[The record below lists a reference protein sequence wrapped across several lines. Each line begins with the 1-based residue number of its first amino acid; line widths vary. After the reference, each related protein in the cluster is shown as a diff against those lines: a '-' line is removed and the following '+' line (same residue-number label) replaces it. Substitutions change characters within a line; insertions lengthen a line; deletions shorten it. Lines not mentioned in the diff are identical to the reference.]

1 MVNSHSVFNLGYS
14 EIMNIDPRLNEI
26 DDCLYRVAT
35 KAMIVHDNK
44 VLLVK
49 EVPDIWWDFP
59 GGGIDHGEKVEE
71 ALLRELGEEL
81 GVNPSDISTD
91 FKIVHTTI
99 GTVVNNIPRMNVYL
113 KVKVPHAAVKKTDH
127 VSEWQWFTRSEF
139 MNLDMSPSN
148 SERSELAKVIF
159 DQ

>member
-1 MVNSHSVFNLGYS
+1 
-14 EIMNIDPRLNEI
+14 MNIDPRLDEI

-35 KAMIVHDNK
+35 KAMIVHDDK

-59 GGGIDHGEKVEE
+59 GGGIDYGEKVEE

-81 GVNPSDISTD
+81 GVDSSDISTD

-99 GTVVNNIPRMNVYL
+99 GAVVNNIPRMNVYL
-113 KVKVPHAAVKKTDH
+113 KAKVPYTAVKKTDH
-127 VSEWQWFTRSEF
+127 VSEWQWFTRVEF
-139 MNLDMSPSN
+139 LKLDMSPSN
-148 SERSELAKVIF
+148 SERLKLAAVIF
-159 DQ
+159 DE